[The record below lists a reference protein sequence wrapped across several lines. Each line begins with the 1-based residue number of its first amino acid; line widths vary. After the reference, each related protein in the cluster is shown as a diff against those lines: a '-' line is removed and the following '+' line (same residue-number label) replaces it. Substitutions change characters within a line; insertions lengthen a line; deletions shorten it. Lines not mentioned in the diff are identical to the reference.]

1 LIRGDRYYTTD
12 FSPTNLTTWGYQDTQ
27 RDPNN
32 GGFGGE
38 LPKLLMR
45 HLPRHYPFNS
55 VYGCFPFFTPEK
67 MKQSLTRQGIDS
79 RYTFTRPVATR
90 IPKVLN
96 TFTGI
101 KHVFND
107 SSRFHTV
114 YDMSGLGN
122 GYGFM
127 LVFDQAAK
135 HDADKALALH
145 ALFSAKNSLEE
156 YRAWYRDSVVQKI
169 KERSWKYEGVPG
181 TYVDIVNDVINA
193 TSVHWAA
200 DRMCGLPLKTKE
212 NPRGL
217 FTEQEIYDMFSTL
230 FQLTFLSISD
240 NEHGFSL
247 RWTAVQAGGVIQALI
262 AKTILEVA
270 PTSAPGVLSGF
281 IANVASRLWP
291 QGEKPYYPFLSKL
304 SDGGRPLNELVAMVV
319 GLAVGSSVNYAQA
332 AVHVIDVYLDEKHEK
347 ERHHIRQLAAS
358 TDPSSTEVL
367 RGYVREAMRLNP
379 QFTGLWRDAVV
390 DASIPQ
396 GDDLPPLKVL
406 AGDRIWASFKNAHL
420 NPKEFPN
427 PTTIDPR
434 RPKTSYNLNGAG
446 FHNCAGVEYAEQT
459 IAEILRVVFKLQNVR
474 RAPGDAGRLSG
485 YTDIVNE
492 TVTNVF
498 IKPNGTTSPWPG
510 SMYLVY
516 DQ

>member
-1 LIRGDRYYTTD
+1 
-12 FSPTNLTTWGYQDTQ
+12 
-27 RDPNN
+27 
-32 GGFGGE
+32 
-38 LPKLLMR
+38 
-45 HLPRHYPFNS
+45 
-55 VYGCFPFFTPEK
+55 
-67 MKQSLTRQGIDS
+67 
-79 RYTFTRPVATR
+79 
-90 IPKVLN
+90 
-96 TFTGI
+96 
-101 KHVFND
+101 
-107 SSRFHTV
+107 
-114 YDMSGLGN
+114 
-122 GYGFM
+122 
-127 LVFDQAAK
+127 
-135 HDADKALALH
+135 
-145 ALFSAKNSLEE
+145 
-156 YRAWYRDSVVQKI
+156 
-169 KERSWKYEGVPG
+169 
-181 TYVDIVNDVINA
+181 
-193 TSVHWAA
+193 
-200 DRMCGLPLKTKE
+200 MCGIPLKTKE

-217 FTEQEIYDMFSTL
+217 YTEQEIYDMFSTL
-230 FQLTFLSISD
+230 FQLTFLSIGD

-247 RWTAVQAGGVIQALI
+247 RWTAVQSGGVIQALI

-270 PTSAPGVLSGF
+270 PTSAPGILSRF
-281 IANVASRLWP
+281 IASVASTLWP
-291 QGEKPYYPFLSKL
+291 QGEKPCYPFLSKL
-304 SDGGRPLNELVAMVV
+304 SDGGRPLNELVATVV

-332 AVHVIDVYLDEKHEK
+332 AVHVIDVYLDEKHET
-347 ERHHIRQLAAS
+347 ERNHIRQLAAS
-358 TDPSSTEVL
+358 TDPSSTELL

-390 DASIPQ
+390 DTSIPQ

-420 NPKEFPN
+420 NAKEFPD

-434 RPKTSYNLNGAG
+434 RPKSSYNLNGAG

-485 YTDIVNE
+485 YTEIVNQ